1 MQQLVTV
8 RKPLAGDLAIWIFIL
23 AELLVFGVFF
33 AAYAFTRL
41 QHLELF
47 RTMQATLDVNAGM
60 VNTLLL
66 VTGSACVA
74 MAVNTVRQI
83 PPLPPS
89 AEPAEAAEST
99 APVIEW
105 HPLHAVASRWLLAGI
120 VCGLGFLLV
129 KGGEYAAKLGAGI
142 SLSTNTFYMFYL
154 SLTFFHFMH
163 VILGL
168 VILVAVWRRLRQG
181 AYRPGL
187 PGQTSPM
194 NGLESGA
201 AYWHMV
207 DLVWIVLFP
216 LVYVLS

>member
-74 MAVNTVRQI
+74 MAVNAVRQI
-83 PPLPPS
+83 PPLPLS
-89 AEPAEAAEST
+89 SESSSPET
-99 APVIEW
+99 PLIEW

-120 VCGLGFLLV
+120 ACGLGFLLV
-129 KGGEYAAKLGAGI
+129 KGGEYAAKLG
-142 SLSTNTFYMFYL
+142 
-154 SLTFFHFMH
+154 
-163 VILGL
+163 
-168 VILVAVWRRLRQG
+168 QG
-181 AYRPGL
+181 SACL
-187 PGQTSPM
+187 PIASIC
-194 NGLESGA
+194 S
-201 AYWHMV
+201 
-207 DLVWIVLFP
+207 ICR
-216 LVYVLS
+216 